1 MTRLF
6 SGPSSALNLINASV
20 LVGGGVIAL
29 RLHSSHAFQRTG
41 TVIAA
46 VTGLFV
52 VTQVL
57 DEIRMERLL
66 AGSDLDTGEA
76 ERDLPVV
83 DRLAIRIRRNFAQGQ
98 ASTVRQAR
106 LTLVVLIAL
115 WLSLGEVINGF
126 GDLAFDAVAGHSRA
140 PPQAAAAGAPPKS
153 AMQTRLSEP
162 H

>member
-6 SGPSSALNLINASV
+6 SGPSSALNLINMSI
-20 LVGGGVIAL
+20 LVGGAVISL
-29 RLHSSHAFQRTG
+29 ELHNPQAFQRTG

-66 AGSDLDTGEA
+66 ADAALHGA
-76 ERDLPVV
+76 ERDSALPTV
-83 DRLAIRIRRNFAQGQ
+83 DRLAVRIKRNVDQQ
-98 ASTVRQAR
+98 RASTVRQAR

-115 WLSLGEVINGF
+115 WLSLGEVVSGF
-126 GDLAFDAVAGHSRA
+126 GDVAFEAVRGKTPPTAA
-140 PPQAAAAGAPPKS
+140 PSLP
-153 AMQTRLSEP
+153 R
-162 H
+162 

>member
-6 SGPSSALNLINASV
+6 SGPSSALNLINATV
-20 LVGGGVIAL
+20 LVGGAVVAFEL
-29 RLHSSHAFQRTG
+29 RNPQAFQRTG

-66 AGSDLDTGEA
+66 ADNAMHSA
-76 ERDLPVV
+76 ERDHTLPTV
-83 DRLAIRIRRNFAQGQ
+83 DRLAVRIERNVEERK
-98 ASTVRQAR
+98 ASSVRQAR

-115 WLSLGEVINGF
+115 WLSLGEVISGF
-126 GDLAFDAVAGHSRA
+126 GDVAFVAVRGRHSPPIAAPTSVSAAGGK
-140 PPQAAAAGAPPKS
+140 AAAS
-153 AMQTRLSEP
+153 TSR